1 MSMPTC
7 SSRSRSSTDVLRG
20 LILALLLLLVAQ
32 PFRAALPATVQAAT
46 SHQGAAQA
54 ATSDNVLREP
64 VSPAQLKAAIDKLGT
79 VNYPIR
85 MEAARTVRRAPSPVA
100 VPALLEA
107 VASHTDGYVR
117 FRSLVLLSGFN
128 DERTR
133 DVMIQ
138 ALKSPSD
145 RLRAVACAFFEHQ
158 VDPVVL
164 PLLLDAL
171 GREESEFVRPALTR
185 ALAAYGSDARVRGVM
200 AGLVVKGQDFF
211 RGAVI
216 EALGDYKAAY
226 ALASIT
232 EVAKLD
238 GPLQDD
244 AVIALGKIGDKRSL
258 ETLAALQR
266 TAPRNTQPSIAAAIC
281 LLGSN
286 CGSHMGYLVESLKFS
301 MTNTGFQD
309 LVRASASGLAALA
322 VNGNEEAAEAL
333 ITAGVP
339 SRDPA
344 RAAIALSLGA
354 VALRNTP
361 LMLKILER
369 RQDPKPAVMLL
380 GEAFDM
386 LEEDLDEE
394 RFFVTVRKGYWAAPE
409 QSPTRKLAT
418 ALIQLL
424 EF

>member
-1 MSMPTC
+1 MPIS
-7 SSRSRSSTDVLRG
+7 SSRSRWLTDVIGG
-20 LILALLLLLVAQ
+20 LIFALLLTAFQ
-32 PFRAALPATVQAAT
+32 SSPQAAT
-46 SHQGAAQA
+46 NHPGSDFAQGADQA
-54 ATSDNVLREP
+54 AAPAAKNKDASEP
-64 VSPAQLKAAIDKLGT
+64 TSPAQVKAAVDKLGI
-79 VNYPIR
+79 VDYPVR
-85 MEAARTVRRAPSPVA
+85 MEAARTVRRAPAAIA

-133 DVMIQ
+133 DVMVQ
-138 ALKSPSD
+138 ALKNPSD
-145 RLRAVACAFFEHQ
+145 RLRAVASAYFEHH
-158 VDPVVL
+158 VDPQVL

-185 ALAAYGSDARVRGVM
+185 ALAAYGSDERARGVM
-200 AGLVVKGQDFF
+200 GGLVLKGQDFF

-226 ALASIT
+226 ALPAIT
-232 EVAKLD
+232 AVAKLD

-244 AVIALGKIGDKRSL
+244 AVIALGKIGDKRAL

-266 TAPRNTQPSIAAAIC
+266 TAPRTTQPSIAAAIC
-281 LLGSN
+281 LLGIN
-286 CGSHMGYLVESLKFS
+286 CGSHLGYLVESLKFAMS
-301 MTNTGFQD
+301 TTGFQD
-309 LVRASASGLAALA
+309 LLRASASGLAALA

-361 LMLKILER
+361 LMLRVLER
-369 RQDPKPAVMLL
+369 APDPKPAIMLL

-394 RFFVTVRKGYWAAPE
+394 RFFVAVRKGYWAAPE
-409 QSPTRKLAT
+409 RSPTRALAT